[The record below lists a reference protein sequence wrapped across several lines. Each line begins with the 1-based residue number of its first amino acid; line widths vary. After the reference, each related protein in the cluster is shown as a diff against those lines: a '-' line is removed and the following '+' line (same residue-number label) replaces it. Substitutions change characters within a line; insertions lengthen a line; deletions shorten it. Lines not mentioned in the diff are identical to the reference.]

1 MERDKLEELLNEYKE
16 IDIEIR
22 DLNYRINSE
31 NIKSVIYSD
40 MPKSP
45 NSNTSSSVESSL
57 VKIEEFKKQINDLET
72 KKNRIENLL
81 DILNDRDRIILRM
94 YYIDDFTLRDIAFK
108 LDLSYKYV
116 SSKKNKI
123 VDKLVPYA
131 TRYGLI

>member
-81 DILNDRDRIILRM
+81 DILNDRDKIILRM

-108 LDLSYKYV
+108 LDLSDKYV

>member
-1 MERDKLEELLNEYKE
+1 MNMQAMIKQAQKMQKDMMNIKEE
-16 IDIEIR
+16 ID
-22 DLNYRINSE
+22 
-31 NIKSVIYSD
+31 
-40 MPKSP
+40 
-45 NSNTSSSVESSL
+45 NTEFVGESSL
-57 VKIEEFKKQINDLET
+57 VKVEELKKQINDLET

-108 LDLSYKYV
+108 LDLSDKYV

>member
-1 MERDKLEELLNEYKE
+1 MERDKLEELLNQYKE

-108 LDLSYKYV
+108 LDLSDKYV

-131 TRYGLI
+131 RRYGLI

>member
-57 VKIEEFKKQINDLET
+57 VKVEELKKQINDLET

-108 LDLSYKYV
+108 LDLSDKYV

>member
-94 YYIDDFTLRDIAFK
+94 YYIDDFALRDIAFK
-108 LDLSYKYV
+108 LDLSDKYV

>member
-1 MERDKLEELLNEYKE
+1 MERDKLEELLNQYKE

-108 LDLSYKYV
+108 LDLSDKYV

>member
-108 LDLSYKYV
+108 LDLSDKYV

>member
-108 LDLSYKYV
+108 LDLSDKYV

-131 TRYGLI
+131 MRYGLI

>member
-31 NIKSVIYSD
+31 NIKSVICSD

-81 DILNDRDRIILRM
+81 DILNDRDKIILRM

-108 LDLSYKYV
+108 LDLSDKYV